1 MESYVCWASQFE
13 GHGATG
19 DNLMKNHKV
28 VEGLEHLSYEESLK
42 EPGEGKAHG
51 KLIDV
56 CEYLQRKWSQAL
68 FSGAQ

>member
-1 MESYVCWASQFE
+1 
-13 GHGATG
+13 
-19 DNLMKNHKV
+19 MKNHKV